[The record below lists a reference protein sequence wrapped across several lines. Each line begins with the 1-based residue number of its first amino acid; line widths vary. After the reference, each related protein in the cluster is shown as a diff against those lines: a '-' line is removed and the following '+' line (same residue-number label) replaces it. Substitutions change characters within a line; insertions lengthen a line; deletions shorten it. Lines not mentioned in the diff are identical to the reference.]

1 MDIKR
6 IFRLFSRKAV
16 DGRGPLGDYWY
27 RPAANNRDVTPQTS
41 LGLSAYFAAL
51 ANISE
56 DMAKLPLPVYR
67 KVDTDVRKPLP
78 EHPLGGVLNTA
89 FNRDMT
95 AFTGR
100 QTLTQ
105 WAMGWGNGYAEIQRN
120 GIGRPVALWPIHP
133 SRVTVMRDEANGL
146 VYRVM
151 GEGGPVYLYPRDM
164 FHIVGRLS
172 DDGVTGI
179 SIAQAGYAALS
190 RGMSIQD
197 YSTSLLNAGMS
208 DRIAL
213 SHPGKLQSDTPQKIR
228 ESWVSLYGG
237 TPGVERGPA
246 ILQEG
251 MKVER
256 IGIPPKDAQ
265 LLDEAQFTPEDIA
278 RFFRCPLSKIGHFLR
293 AQGWSTLETL
303 NTDYVVD
310 TLLPWDVKWSQE
322 ARRKLFTAN
331 EDDLYISH
339 NFKAL
344 MKGDTTA
351 RGNWYDRMMRLG
363 IFNRNDVRA
372 WEDMNPVPGGDVYY
386 IDSANLREIKPGS
399 DEDETRLTFIRDMV
413 KAFIARNSTGDV
425 VANSTLIGDLVE
437 QSGLPRNTDYKDPW
451 LPVIAD
457 NGQMV
462 SGEVIEDEEGDIVG
476 GDVVEPA
483 QPEQPAGQPGNQQQD
498 GNADP
503 EDGNSDVV
511 VEPSQDAPPSN
522 DSKEAMS
529 AEQVKAIAAEAFAHA
544 MNQFAESNRERSEA
558 VSAVL
563 SQIKMELEA
572 QNALMLEMKNAPEKE
587 TPKAETTTGNPPDG
601 QAENSVTTNDNHL
614 AAIRAA
620 AEGALNHAFGRIAR
634 KENKALRKAIKDHLD
649 HGNRDAFKTWTTGFY
664 GEMIQDLRNELG
676 PHNAVIESITG
687 VTGEFHERCRL
698 HAEGSRL
705 ALCNALDS
713 GGSKA
718 VKAFADEWEQGR
730 VFGC

>member
-1 MDIKR
+1 MDIKH
-6 IFRLFSRKAV
+6 IFRLFSRKAA
-16 DGRGPLGDYWY
+16 DSRGPLGDFWY
-27 RPAANNRDVTPQTS
+27 RPAANNRDVTPQS
-41 LGLSAYFAAL
+41 ALGISAYFAAL

-56 DMAKLPLPVYR
+56 DMAKLPLPVFE
-67 KVDTDVRKPLP
+67 KVDTNERQQRSD
-78 EHPLGGVLNTA
+78 HPLSDILNLQ
-89 FNRDMT
+89 FNPDMT
-95 AFTGR
+95 AFCGR

-133 SRVTVMRDEANGL
+133 SRVTVMRDENNSL

-151 GEGGPVYLYPRDM
+151 GDGGPVYLYPRDM

-197 YSTSLLNAGMS
+197 YGTSLLNAGMS

-331 EDDLYISH
+331 ETDLYVSH

-344 MKGDTTA
+344 MKGDSTA
-351 RGNWYDRMMRLG
+351 RGNWYNLMLRLG
-363 IFNRNDVRA
+363 IMSRNDIRA
-372 WEDMNPVPGGDVYY
+372 LEDMNPVEGGDVYY

-399 DEDETRLTFIRDMV
+399 DEDETRLTFIRDAV

-437 QSGLPRNTDYKDPW
+437 QSGLPRNSQYKDPYT
-451 LPVIAD
+451 PVVAA

-476 GDVVEPA
+476 GDVVEPP
-483 QPEQPAGQPGNQQQD
+483 QPEQPANQPNGQQNDQQPEGDDGQPK
-498 GNADP
+498 
-503 EDGNSDVV
+503 
-511 VEPSQDAPPSN
+511 VEPTQEAPPEGEDTES
-522 DSKEAMS
+522 MS
-529 AEQVKAIAAEAFAHA
+529 AEQVRAQLAEAFAAA
-544 MNQFAESNRERSEA
+544 MNKLAEEYRERAES
-558 VSAVL
+558 VSTIC
-563 SQIKMELEA
+563 SQIKAELEA
-572 QNALMLEMKNAPEKE
+572 QKALMLEMKNAPEKE

-614 AAIRAA
+614 ATIRAA

-634 KENKALRKAIKDHLD
+634 KEVKALRKAIKDHLD
-649 HGNRDAFKTWTTGFY
+649 HGNREAFKTWTTGFY
-664 GEMIQDLRNELG
+664 GEMIQELRTELG

-687 VTGEFHERCRL
+687 VSGEFHERCRL

-730 VFGC
+730 VFAG